1 MVAHS
6 GLIAPIWVSAML
18 ELRLHLNTSG
28 IPSAYTWAGRPK
40 YRMTGCQMWGGTFS
54 GPVGVLREESKNSLE
69 SWNLLLLP
77 VYACVDGPFRS
88 TWKTPSVSSM
98 RIEPPPDPRAK
109 LAMPVSAL
117 IASDDQ
123 QPAGLSAPCAQF
135 RKDCWHPQKSSSAR
149 WLRRGQRFFRNWVQG
164 GSPSAGAYSPAGLPD
179 LAGSLT
185 AQTNG
190 ASPIYVGSGAF
201 SVNGN
206 SSYVPQGNTAS
217 GAKGSLTMS
226 FAASA
231 YSQIFGGADTV
242 MPSSVNQPL
251 VIYLGRPA

>member
-135 RKDCWHPQKSSSAR
+135 RKDCWHPQKPNSSR
-149 WLRRGQRFFRNWVQG
+149 WLGRGQRFFRNWAPEEKSQ
-164 GSPSAGAYSPAGLPD
+164 AGMWHRDEIRNITGMVN
-179 LAGSLT
+179 T
-185 AQTNG
+185 G
-190 ASPIYVGSGAF
+190 ATIFEAAEAF
-201 SVNGN
+201 SVVTG
-206 SSYVPQGNTAS
+206 SPEESVGGFS
-217 GAKGSLTMS
+217 GASD
-226 FAASA
+226 FDFDASR
-231 YSQIFGGADTV
+231 TV
-242 MPSSVNQPL
+242 PTGPENVPPHVWQPL
-251 VIYLGRPA
+251 VIYLGRPAQV

>member
-1 MVAHS
+1 MPLRDPAWVK
-6 GLIAPIWVSAML
+6 PISPVIFRIS
-18 ELRLHLNTSG
+18 S
-28 IPSAYTWAGRPK
+28 RP
-40 YRMTGCQMWGGTFS
+40 Q
-54 GPVGVLREESKNSLE
+54 
-69 SWNLLLLP
+69 
-77 VYACVDGPFRS
+77 
-88 TWKTPSVSSM
+88 
-98 RIEPPPDPRAK
+98 PPAWE
-109 LAMPVSAL
+109 
-117 IASDDQ
+117 
-123 QPAGLSAPCAQF
+123 SAPCAQF
-135 RKDCWHPQKSSSAR
+135 RKNLWRMPNHRPKLGFWRCQQS
-149 WLRRGQRFFRNWVQG
+149 FRNWAQG

-206 SSYVPQGNTAS
+206 SSYVPQGNTGS

-231 YSQIFGGADTV
+231 YNQIFGGADTV

>member
-28 IPSAYTWAGRPK
+28 NPSAYTWAGRPK

-135 RKDCWHPQKSSSAR
+135 RKDCWLPQKPSSGR
-149 WLRRGQRFFRNWVQG
+149 WLRRGQRFFRNWTPG
-164 GSPSAGAYSPAGLPD
+164 DDKDAGTWGEDAIRNITGTFSSNGSISSLVAWNTYGVFSETGSRSAQFAVSNNSRTGMATCQFD
-179 LAGSLT
+179 
-185 AQTNG
+185 
-190 ASPIYVGSGAF
+190 ASVVVPTGPQ
-201 SVNGN
+201 N
-206 SSYVPQGNTAS
+206 VPQH
-217 GAKGSLTMS
+217 
-226 FAASA
+226 
-231 YSQIFGGADTV
+231 V
-242 MPSSVNQPL
+242 WQPL
-251 VIYLGRPA
+251 CLYLGRSA

>member
-1 MVAHS
+1 MAIAALTQAHWPLSKVQLLSKVDLKAMVAHS

-28 IPSAYTWAGRPK
+28 NPSAYTWAGRPK

-135 RKDCWHPQKSSSAR
+135 RKNLWP
-149 WLRRGQRFFRNWVQG
+149 LRNHR
-164 GSPSAGAYSPAGLPD
+164 PE
-179 LAGSLT
+179 
-185 AQTNG
+185 
-190 ASPIYVGSGAF
+190 
-201 SVNGN
+201 
-206 SSYVPQGNTAS
+206 
-217 GAKGSLTMS
+217 
-226 FAASA
+226 
-231 YSQIFGGADTV
+231 
-242 MPSSVNQPL
+242 
-251 VIYLGRPA
+251 LGF